1 MARQANCPACAAPV
15 EFLCRTSL
23 VAVCPSCQTV
33 VARGDKK
40 LEDHGR
46 VADIVETQSP
56 LKLGLR
62 GRFRT
67 KPFYVI
73 GRTQF
78 QHSAGG
84 VWDEWYCA
92 FPNGK
97 WGWLAEAQGRFYI
110 TFEAQIPSD
119 QLPSAEDIR
128 DGQVLQLG
136 DQRYTIAEVGEAQ
149 TAGAQGE
156 MPVDVVPN
164 ATHPFADLYG
174 EDERFATIDYSAGK
188 PHVFV
193 GWEVSFDELGIKD
206 TKPGATESK
215 KVAALKVSC
224 PHCAG
229 MFELKA
235 PDQAQRVVCQFCSS
249 MLDCTQG
256 NLQFLSTLLP
266 TTKPII
272 KLGTKG
278 TLRGIEFTVIGFM
291 QRSVT
296 YDGTKY
302 FWTEYLLYEPK
313 TGFRWLVNS
322 DSHWSFVEPLSPSQ
336 VKDDRTTVRYDGK
349 TFKIFQEAMAR
360 VEYVLGEFYW
370 KVEVGEAVLCRDLI
384 CPPFVMSFERTSSG
398 SVEPDKQGRR
408 SKVKAGETTISLGTY
423 VPHEELEEAFGVKPL
438 PRGWQV
444 APNQPNPMSN
454 EVYLKWLIFLLAF
467 VILYGFASII
477 GKEPDEWLLV
487 WACVV
492 ASIVPVV
499 GTFVNANFNQRRW
512 AESDFSS

>member
-23 VAVCPSCQTV
+23 VAVCSACQTV

-40 LEDHGR
+40 IEDHGR

-67 KPFYVI
+67 KPFYII

-97 WGWLAEAQGRFYI
+97 WGWLAEAQGRFYV
-110 TFEAQIPSD
+110 TFEEKIASD
-119 QLPSAEDIR
+119 KLPRAEDLT
-128 DGQVLQLG
+128 DGQRVQIG
-136 DQRYTIAEVGEAQ
+136 DELFTVAEVGVAE

-156 MPVDVVPN
+156 MPVDVVPG

-174 EDERFATIDYSAGK
+174 DEGRFATIDYVSGQ
-188 PHVFV
+188 PMCFV
-193 GWEVSFDELGIKD
+193 GWEVGFAELGIKD
-206 TKPGATESK
+206 AKPEAKEAK

-224 PHCAG
+224 PNCAG
-229 MFELKA
+229 MLELRA
-235 PDQAQRVVCQFCSS
+235 PDQAQRVVCPFCSS
-249 MLDCTQG
+249 MLDCAQG
-256 NLQFLSTLLP
+256 NFKYLSTLKP

-272 KLGTKG
+272 ELGKKG

-296 YDGTKY
+296 YEGQKY

-322 DSHWSFVEPLSPSQ
+322 DSHWSYAEPISPGS
-336 VKDDRTTVRYDGK
+336 VKDDNSTLRYDGK
-349 TFKIFQEAMAR
+349 TFKIFQESVGR

-370 KVEVGEAVLCRDLI
+370 KVEVGESVRFRDLI
-384 CPPFVMSFERTSSG
+384 CPPYSISIERTTSG
-398 SVEPDKQGRR
+398 SVERDQQGKNP
-408 SKVKAGETTISLGTY
+408 KVKIGEVTMSLSTY
-423 VPHEELEEAFGVKPL
+423 LPHEEVEEAFGVKPL
-438 PRGWQV
+438 PRGWLV
-444 APNQPNPMSN
+444 APNQPAPMSN
-454 EVYLKWLIFLLAF
+454 EIYGQWLVFLLAF
-467 VILYGFASII
+467 VVIYGIASMS
-477 GKEPDEWLLV
+477 GMEPDEWLLI
-487 WACVV
+487 WAGMALSV
-492 ASIVPVV
+492 IPII

-512 AESDFSS
+512 AESDFS